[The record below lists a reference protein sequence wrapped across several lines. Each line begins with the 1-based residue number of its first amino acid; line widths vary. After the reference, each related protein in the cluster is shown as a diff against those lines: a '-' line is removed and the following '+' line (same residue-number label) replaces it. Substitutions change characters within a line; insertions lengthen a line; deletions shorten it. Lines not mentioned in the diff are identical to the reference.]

1 MIAGFGIS
9 GYRSFGTTAQFI
21 APLSKLNIFV
31 GANNSGKSNIIRA
44 VCLLEKLLSDDAIN
58 LNLDLDKPGGK
69 RDHKTQI
76 YLPVSTNESDS
87 SSYFQRLLTNVAA
100 TDAAEVRRITL
111 DVLRTLPEQH
121 SGYAWYGYEFT
132 RDRTI
137 TTPTPELLGY
147 EKQRST
153 QPLKAGISWYRLW
166 STLTRQTSGDLLS
179 HHVPETLHRLSPLAG
194 HQKVQVH
201 VVDAHRRIGE
211 PHTKYSDLNGQGII
225 EKLAQLQTPKY
236 SNRGDRERF
245 DRINGFVQEVT
256 GDTDAR
262 LQIPHSM
269 DEIQVHLHGKLLPI
283 ESLGTGVHQ
292 VVIFA
297 AAATAVD
304 NAILCVEEPEIHL
317 HPRLQRKLIRYLAD
331 KTSNQYIIT
340 SHSAHMLDTPDA
352 SVFHVQLNEI
362 GETEINRVLSSND
375 HASICWDLGYKA
387 SDLMQANSIVW
398 VEGPSDRIYI
408 NEWLRLIDPNLRE
421 GIHYSI
427 MFYGGRLLSHL
438 SANDDEVNE
447 FIALKRLNR
456 NIAIIIDS
464 DKRKSADAIS
474 GTKARIVSEVQSAG
488 GYAWVTAGREIE
500 NYVPTDTLHEVLSDL
515 HTGLE
520 FQKSGRYDCV
530 YEPSDSEAASRI
542 DKVRLARKLRGRIN
556 LEPLDLKENIET
568 LVQLIRQ
575 ANA

>member
-1 MIAGFGIS
+1 MIDGFGIS

-44 VCLLEKLLSDDAIN
+44 VCLLEKLLSEVDIK
-58 LNLDLDKPGGK
+58 LNPDVDKPGGK
-69 RDHKTQI
+69 RDYITQI
-76 YLPVSTNESDS
+76 YLPISLNEFGASI
-87 SSYFQRLLTNVAA
+87 YFEKLLKQVVA
-100 TDAAEVRRITL
+100 TEVTQARSIVL
-111 DVLRTLPEQH
+111 DVLKALPEQH
-121 SGYAWYGYEFT
+121 NGYSWYGYEFNN
-132 RDRTI
+132 DRTI
-137 TTPTPELLGY
+137 TTPTPELMGF
-147 EKQRST
+147 ERHRSI
-153 QPLKAGISWYRLW
+153 QPPKAGANWHRLW
-166 STLTRQTSGDLLS
+166 TTLTRQSGGDLFM
-179 HHVPETLHRLSPLAG
+179 HHVPETLDRLSPLIG
-194 HQKVQVH
+194 HKKIQVH

-211 PHTKYSDLNGQGII
+211 PSTKYSGLNGQGII

-236 SNRGDRERF
+236 SDRGDRERF

-256 GDTDAR
+256 GDADAR

-304 NAILCVEEPEIHL
+304 NAVLCIEEPEIHL
-317 HPRLQRKLIRYLAD
+317 HPRLQRKLIRYLTAQ
-331 KTSNQYIIT
+331 TSNQYIIT

-352 SVFHVQLNEI
+352 SVFHVQLNES
-362 GETEINRVLSSND
+362 GETEINRVISSND
-375 HASICWDLGYKA
+375 HTQICRDLGYKA

-408 NEWLRLIDPNLRE
+408 NEWLQLADPSLRE

-438 SANDDEVNE
+438 SAGDDEVNE

-456 NIAIIIDS
+456 NIAIVIDS
-464 DKRKSADAIS
+464 DKRASADSIS
-474 GTKARIVSEVQSAG
+474 ETKARVVSEVQSAG
-488 GYAWVTAGREIE
+488 GCAWVTAGREIE
-500 NYVPTDTLHEVLSDL
+500 NYVSTVALHAVLSKL

-520 FQKSGRYDCV
+520 FKKSGRFDCV
-530 YEPSDSEAASRI
+530 YEPSDRKGASRI
-542 DKVRLARKLRGRIN
+542 DKVRLAKNLRGMLS
-556 LEPLDLKENIET
+556 LEPLDLKEKIST
-568 LVQLIRQ
+568 LVRLIRQ